1 MTHDELITLLVRD
14 HARYDTLTA
23 VSVAVKERDEYFAMF
38 ESAHKT
44 NAGLHLQYMEAAAE
58 RDAAREALS
67 AIGMHLDPTED
78 SLQAL
83 LASFVDRGLGT

>member
-14 HARYDTLTA
+14 DARYDTLTA
-23 VSVAVKERDEYFAMF
+23 VSVAVK
-38 ESAHKT
+38 
-44 NAGLHLQYMEAAAE
+44 E

-83 LASFVDRGLGT
+83 IATFVDEGLGEIA